1 MIAVQILI
9 YLLAA
14 IGAGVVLMVAWCA
27 SVGIVAPANVHESQV
42 RLGDVSRA

>member
-14 IGAGVVLMVAWCA
+14 IGAGVVMMVAWCA
-27 SVGIVAPANVHESQV
+27 SVGIVVPANVHESRE
-42 RLGDVSRA
+42 RLADVSRA